1 MVKNW
6 KKETNYDIS
15 SVFENARW
23 YVDILR
29 ECLIHYL
36 FIDNIGIKKY
46 QRYSILILTSRC
58 PVTQGL
64 VLQTYYK

>member
-6 KKETNYDIS
+6 KKESNYDIS
-15 SVFENARW
+15 SVFENARWYVDILTRWYVDILTRW

-36 FIDNIGIKKY
+36 FIDNIDIKKY
-46 QRYSILILTSRC
+46 
-58 PVTQGL
+58 
-64 VLQTYYK
+64 

>member
-1 MVKNW
+1 MLKNW

-29 ECLIHYL
+29 ECLMHYL

-46 QRYSILILTSRC
+46 
-58 PVTQGL
+58 
-64 VLQTYYK
+64 

>member
-15 SVFENARW
+15 SVFENVVGMSISCR

-29 ECLIHYL
+29 ECLIHDL
-36 FIDNIGIKKY
+36 FIDNIDIKKY
-46 QRYSILILTSRC
+46 
-58 PVTQGL
+58 
-64 VLQTYYK
+64 